1 MGVAHAAGLLTVLAL
16 ALLVFLRKGFASV
29 KLG

>member
-1 MGVAHAAGLLTVLAL
+1 MSVAHVAGLLTILSLAV
-16 ALLVFLRKGFASV
+16 LVFLRKGFASV